1 MAAAYIIDFKA
12 ANNIINDLNSNKCYL
27 PIDHWHNDLC
37 SRNIINIFWT
47 HPPIIE
53 QGSHNGMM
61 YGTMSTKVNSIP
73 RRIKWN
79 IQKFYKY
86 YIKRVFNDNRIID

>member
-1 MAAAYIIDFKA
+1 
-12 ANNIINDLNSNKCYL
+12 
-27 PIDHWHNDLC
+27 
-37 SRNIINIFWT
+37 
-47 HPPIIE
+47 
-53 QGSHNGMM
+53 MM